1 MKADLSGSLNER
13 IIRMAHT
20 FTMQTRPND
29 FDFHPP
35 FPIIHTSVSW
45 LRSNA
50 VPLALLFRCRPP
62 VVSHAFYQGYATTTH
77 GGSKYVVQ
85 FRHTLIRDCC
95 SD

>member
-1 MKADLSGSLNER
+1 MNER
-13 IIRMAHT
+13 IIRMAHN

-62 VVSHAFYQGYATTTH
+62 AVSHALSGVRNNNPWWIQ
-77 GGSKYVVQ
+77 V
-85 FRHTLIRDCC
+85 CC
-95 SD
+95 TISAHIDT